1 MAVYDGYNSTAWQRS
16 LNTTTAK
23 HLKEEEL
30 NMLRAFKFGALLED
44 SGNVLM
50 NQGGEGF
57 TWPIRFK
64 NHEVSGTTGETARN
78 FARMNPFKT
87 AALPYRGYIATDMIY
102 YKETRSNSG
111 EEAIVK
117 VVDGFEDRIKDSL
130 KQALATEF
138 YIDGNASGNET
149 SWHGLESGFGTNGTV
164 NVSTG
169 AQRSAN
175 ADDLVGYPSDTY
187 ATLSTEL
194 GSEGGENESGAVW
207 PYGVADAHYDWNTP
221 LIVCYNSTAFNGSA
235 NTWAGQSFEAMS
247 FLLTHAAR
255 NQVENATD
263 TILLNRVLFWQL
275 KTRLRAAE
283 RINVSDSLKLRSLGF
298 KDTIEFDGIEVGSEN
313 AIPAG
318 VGYGFNIK
326 NHELRC
332 MDPEMYRV
340 QGPVYDIDNDAFKS
354 AVSTL
359 SNMRTNS
366 YRNVQK
372 LLTIAS

>member
-1 MAVYDGYNSTAWQRS
+1 MATYDSYSSTAWQRS

-23 HLKEEEL
+23 HLKEQEL
-30 NMLRAFKFGALLED
+30 AMLRAFKFGALLED

-57 TWPIRFK
+57 TWPVRMR

-87 AALPYRGYIATDMIY
+87 CALPYRGYQATDMFY
-102 YKETRSNSG
+102 YKETRSNTG
-111 EEAIVK
+111 EEAIIK
-117 VVDGFEDRIKDSL
+117 VVDGFTDRITDSL

-149 SWHGLESGFGTNGTV
+149 SWHGFESFFGTNGTV

-175 ADDLVGYPSDTY
+175 AADFVGYPDDSY
-187 ATLSTEL
+187 ATLATDL
-194 GSEGGENESGAVW
+194 GDEGGENESGVVW
-207 PYGVADAHYDWNTP
+207 PYGVADVHYDYFSP
-221 LIVCYNSTAFNGSA
+221 LIVCYNSTAFAGSA
-235 NTWAGQSFEAMS
+235 ATWAGQSFEAMS
-247 FLLTHAAR
+247 FLLTHASR
-255 NQVENATD
+255 NQVENPTD
-263 TILLNRVLFWQL
+263 TILLNRVLYWQL

-298 KDTIEFDGIEVGSEN
+298 KDTIEFDGIEVSSEN
-313 AIPAG
+313 AIGAG
-318 VGYGFNIK
+318 LGYGFNIK
-326 NHELRC
+326 NIDLRC

-340 QGPVYDIDNDAFKS
+340 QGPVYDIDNDAYKS

-359 SNMRTNS
+359 SQLRFNS
-366 YRNVQK
+366 PRNFQK
-372 LLTIAS
+372 LISIAA